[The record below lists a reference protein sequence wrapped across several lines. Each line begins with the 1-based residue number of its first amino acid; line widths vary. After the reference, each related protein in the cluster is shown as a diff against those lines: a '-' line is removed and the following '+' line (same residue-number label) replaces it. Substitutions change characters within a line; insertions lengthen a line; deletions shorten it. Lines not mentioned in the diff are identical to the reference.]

1 MMFTLPVGDFCVM
14 GIDQSLTGT
23 GVCILGTDA
32 AVRFEKRTIRSEKT
46 GCARLCDIVDRLLA
60 MAEIYRPALVAME
73 DVTRMA
79 SSASIIPL
87 TELYAAIKLGFYR
100 ANIPLRIQNQSTMKK
115 FVFLQGDVSKDTR
128 YMLRVFDATGKH
140 FDDDNQA
147 DAYGHAWTA
156 LTLVQVLRGD
166 VLLSSLKSKR
176 QEAILGAAVKES
188 GMSEA
193 KFKKLSDAQK
203 IALLRS
209 VAVHEL

>member
-1 MMFTLPVGDFCVM
+1 MMFTLPAGDFCVM

-23 GVCILGTDA
+23 GVCVLEGHLVQTHT
-32 AVRFEKRTIRSEKT
+32 KTIRSEKA
-46 GCARLCDIVDRLLA
+46 GCARLCDIVDQLLA
-60 MAEIYRPALVAME
+60 LAALHHPALVAME

-156 LTLVQVLRGD
+156 RTLVQVLRGD
-166 VLLSSLKSKR
+166 VLLSDLKPKR
-176 QEAILGAAVKES
+176 QEALTSAAMKES
-188 GMSEA
+188 GMSDA
-193 KFKKLSDAQK
+193 KFKKLSDQQK

-209 VAVHEL
+209 VAVPDL